1 MSFFLIGNAIVKLR
15 EIALAHAVTELMQTA
30 QFFGNRDGKDG
41 FAAFTELC
49 PFCNKAEGRGFQL
62 LEVL

>member
-1 MSFFLIGNAIVKLR
+1 
-15 EIALAHAVTELMQTA
+15 MQTA

>member
-1 MSFFLIGNAIVKLR
+1 MSFFLIGNAMVKLR
-15 EIALAHAVTELMQTA
+15 EVALAHAVTELTQTA
-30 QFFGNRDGKDG
+30 RFFGNGDGKDG

-49 PFCNKAEGRGFQL
+49 PFCNKAEDRGFQL

>member
-15 EIALAHAVTELMQTA
+15 EIALAHAVTELTQTA
-30 QFFGNRDGKDG
+30 RFFGNGDGKDG

>member
-1 MSFFLIGNAIVKLR
+1 MPDTYPKLGR
-15 EIALAHAVTELMQTA
+15 VALAHAVTELTQA
-30 QFFGNRDGKDG
+30 ARFFRNRGGKDG
-41 FAAFTELC
+41 FAGFTELC